1 MTTRS
6 AVPVPR
12 LAGLGVGVLLTLTTV
27 TAATAAQQPLSPV
40 EIRVARSA
48 SENARADSLE
58 AKARAMYST
67 PRWYREAARLH
78 RRAALIRGSDPRSVA
93 SFRSAAWLYS
103 VAGSNGIARTMMEQA
118 AERATAV
125 GDVEGAANSYIDAAF
140 LAIASSRED
149 QLPVLLSRTRAVLSS
164 PLLTEDRRRS
174 ILQRVG
180 GSPQLARL
188 DSADSARP

>member
-6 AVPVPR
+6 AVLVPR
-12 LAGLGVGVLLTLTTV
+12 LAGLGVGVLVSLTTV
-27 TAATAAQQPLSPV
+27 LAPAAAQQPLSTV
-40 EIRVARSA
+40 EVHAARTA
-48 SENARADSLE
+48 SEIARADTLE

-78 RRAALIRGSDPRSVA
+78 RRAAMIRGSDPSAVA

-103 VAGSNGIARTMMEQA
+103 VAGSNGIARTMMERA

-125 GDVEGAANSYIDAAF
+125 GDVESAANSYIDAAF
-140 LAIASSRED
+140 LAIASSREE
-149 QLPVLLSRTRAVLSS
+149 QVPRLLSQTRAVLSS

-188 DSADSARP
+188 DSADRAKP